1 MAALGSFKFRCE
13 TSLGQPAAFSWCK
26 KGRSE
31 SAIGGAAPTTSSM
44 GKPNNRQLRMDE
56 DIDE

>member
-13 TSLGQPAAFSWCK
+13 TGLGQPAAFSCCS
-26 KGRSE
+26 GRSE

-44 GKPNNRQLRMDE
+44 GKPNNRRLRMDE